1 MAQVNFI
8 TREVSFTEEELKKI
22 AEAKKSVKVRMYDEE
37 QTEEPEEA
45 TELVF
50 GEVVV
55 SIDEDCV
62 SAFVYNPYTEVEE
75 EFNV

>member
-8 TREVSFTEEELKKI
+8 TREVSFTKEELKKI

-62 SAFVYNPYTEVEE
+62 SAFAYNPFTDEEE